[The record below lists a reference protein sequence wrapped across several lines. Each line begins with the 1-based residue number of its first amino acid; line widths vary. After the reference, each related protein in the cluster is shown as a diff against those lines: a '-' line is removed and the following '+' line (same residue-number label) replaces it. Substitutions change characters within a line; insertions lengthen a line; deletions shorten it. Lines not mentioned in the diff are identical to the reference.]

1 MKDVIVTQEGD
12 GVYNI
17 FNRDEFNDRGYLIG
31 YGGMEGY
38 HIDDF
43 DIIAEFDTLEE
54 ATEFVESL

>member
-1 MKDVIVTQEGD
+1 MKDIIVVQEGD
-12 GVYNI
+12 DVYNI

-54 ATEFVESL
+54 AI